1 MAATTTRGV
10 LYVHSAPRALC
21 QHVEWG
27 IGRALGEPVSLR
39 WAPQPVIRGSVR
51 AEYTWHGDA
60 GTAAAIASQ
69 LRGWEHLRF
78 EVTEEA
84 SPGNDAGRWMHT
96 PGLGIFFAEMDAAGN
111 MVVPEDRIRYAMEL
125 AGSNATELHREL
137 QLAMGQAWDD
147 ELEPFREAGET
158 TSVVWMHRVG

>member
-1 MAATTTRGV
+1 MAAITTQGV

-27 IGRALGEPVSLR
+27 IGRALGEPVNLQWTS
-39 WAPQPVIRGSVR
+39 QPVIRGSVR
-51 AEYTWHGDA
+51 ATYTWRGTA

-78 EVTEEA
+78 EVTEDA
-84 SPGNDAGRWMHT
+84 SEGTDGGRWMHT
-96 PGLGIFFAEMDAAGN
+96 PGLGIFYAQMDAAGN

-125 AGSNATELHREL
+125 AGGNATELHREL
-137 QLAMGQAWDD
+137 QLALGQAWDE
-147 ELEPFREAGET
+147 ELEPFRADGGD